1 MSDVSQLVNFIKED
15 DPLASLAGNSKK
27 APPGSRVSRG
37 HLWHMLRMQRIQIRI
52 ERGNWQSLLGAL
64 GIKGPYNHE
73 SLMKGGDEIRR
84 LQSRIAELE
93 RQLSESQTVT
103 YV

>member
-1 MSDVSQLVNFIKED
+1 MSEVSQLVNFIKEKD
-15 DPLASLAGNSKK
+15 DASLDGNSKK

-52 ERGNWQSLLGAL
+52 ERGNWRSLLSAL
-64 GIKGPYNHE
+64 GIEGPLDHE
-73 SLMKGGDEIRR
+73 ALMRGGDEIRR
-84 LQSRIAELE
+84 LQDRVVELE